1 MSITAI
7 EYKLLRDMKDAGF
20 LPEKPHVLEF
30 GEANWYGD
38 LPIAQLEE
46 DIGLFVTDADER
58 ASLIEALR
66 RHWAKVETDD
76 FTDELF
82 HIAKIFYR
90 VTLEP
95 ASTTAIDFDGTAE
108 AIRHDLN
115 TPLDL
120 GRQFDVTLNFGT
132 GEHIFNAYQFFK
144 TVHDTTRP
152 GGVMMHGMPFHGW
165 VDHGFYCLQPTF
177 YFDLAAANGYQLR
190 ALVYAEIT
198 PLRIVQIKSREQIA
212 DMVERNQIGRNAMLY
227 AVMIRPEPGE
237 DFKVPMQGYYA
248 RTISDRAREAWSM
261 LR

>member
-7 EYKLLRDMKDAGF
+7 EYKLLRDMKEAGF
-20 LPEKPHVLEF
+20 LPADPEVLEF

-38 LPIAQLEE
+38 VPIEQLDE
-46 DIGLFVTDADER
+46 DIGLFVADAAER
-58 ASLIEALR
+58 DRLRSALR
-66 RHWAKVETDD
+66 EYWAKVEAED

-90 VTLEP
+90 VMLNP

-120 GRQFDVTLNFGT
+120 GRTFDMTMNFGT

-144 TVHDTTRP
+144 SVHDATRP
-152 GGVMMHGMPFHGW
+152 GGIMMHGMPFHGW
-165 VDHGFYCLQPTF
+165 VDHGFYCLQPTL
-177 YFDLAAANGYQLR
+177 YFDLAAANGYQFR
-190 ALVYAEIT
+190 ALIYAEIT
-198 PLRIVQIKSREQIA
+198 PTRIVQIKNREQIA
-212 DMVERNQIGRNAMLY
+212 EMIERRQIGENAMLY
-227 AVMIRPEPGE
+227 AVMIRPEAGE
-237 DFKVPMQGYYA
+237 DFKAPIQGYYA
-248 RTISDRAREAWSM
+248 RTVSDRVREAWST